1 MSEFSVVT
9 SAVEAMAARLE
20 GISDGVAEYHDQVST
35 HASAAAQTPVDG
47 ALGGLMG
54 HWAAVLPHFGL
65 AGERLQAATRGAAAA
80 YHAAD
85 ASVADAAGGSEG
97 P

>member
-9 SAVEAMAARLE
+9 AAIDEASGRLD
-20 GISDGVAEYHDQVST
+20 GISDRAAEFHSQVGI

-47 ALGGLMG
+47 SLSSLMG

-65 AGERLQAATRGAAAA
+65 AGDRLHAAARGAAAA
-80 YHAAD
+80 YRAAD
-85 ASVADAAGGSEG
+85 AAVGSAAGGSE
-97 P
+97 